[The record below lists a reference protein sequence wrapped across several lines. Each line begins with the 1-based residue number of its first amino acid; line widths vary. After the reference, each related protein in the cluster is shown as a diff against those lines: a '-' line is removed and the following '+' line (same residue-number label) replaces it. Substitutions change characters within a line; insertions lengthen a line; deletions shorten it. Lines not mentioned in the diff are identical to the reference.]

1 MSEPPTLQ
9 QRVTQHY
16 TQATGGDLLSAIL
29 EVLRASGTDVSGP
42 LRYEDMASLDH
53 FHGGALG
60 ATRALAQLGQ
70 LAAGERV
77 LDMGGGLGGPARTL
91 AVEYGCRVTVV
102 DPTEPFIRAGQAL
115 TERLGLQSAL
125 EYFVGSSLAVPFAD
139 ESFDVVWTQNAGM
152 NIADKAGLVAEQ
164 RRVLRP
170 GGRLVFQEIFAGPGG
185 ELICPV
191 PWARDPATSFLVPPD
206 QVRTLLQA
214 AGFEQQAW
222 QPLAPDQP
230 PASAQQQAPS
240 SSAHAPSSSAAHAPS
255 SSASDQAPSSAS
267 DQAPSP
273 VGAAPPVR
281 SAASVVHGP
290 DAAAMEASSRRNQ
303 AEQRVIYLRAVFV
316 KG

>member
-1 MSEPPTLQ
+1 MSESPTLQ

-16 TQATGGDLLSAIL
+16 TQATGGDLLAAIL

-115 TERLGLQSAL
+115 TERLGLQAAL

-139 ESFDVVWTQNAGM
+139 ASFDVVWTQNASM

-206 QVRTLLQA
+206 QVRGLLQA
-214 AGFEQQAW
+214 AGFEEQAW

-230 PASAQQQAPS
+230 AGSAAPPPS
-240 SSAHAPSSSAAHAPS
+240 SADHAPSPSGQAAS
-255 SSASDQAPSSAS
+255 SSDQPASSSGK
-267 DQAPSP
+267 APSP
-273 VGAAPPVR
+273 SGAPPPVR
-281 SAASVVHGP
+281 SAAAVVHGH

-303 AEQRVIYLRAVFV
+303 AEQRVIYLRAVFIR
-316 KG
+316 K